1 MRIQSPDRRSP
12 TLRSDVVGWKP
23 DQGVRSRSDCDC
35 AHACEGTRDV
45 NGSHWVTPPRCYRCP
60 CMSCRAIGTQP
71 EVQAFAMNHSVVGW
85 NRCATPLMG
94 CGTVMASQDPAT
106 ARHLRS
112 GRVRDPALDMG
123 GAMRA
128 RRLGVRRGIL
138 LDKMDRES
146 ESRELVGRMLGKSV
160 RICSDGN
167 GLNVE
172 GARSSTK
179 RGASSFSFAS

>member
-1 MRIQSPDRRSP
+1 MSPI
-12 TLRSDVVGWKP
+12 
-23 DQGVRSRSDCDC
+23 
-35 AHACEGTRDV
+35 AV
-45 NGSHWVTPPRCYRCP
+45 N
-60 CMSCRAIGTQP
+60 
-71 EVQAFAMNHSVVGW
+71 
-85 NRCATPLMG
+85 
-94 CGTVMASQDPAT
+94 CGEDMIDAGDN
-106 ARHLRS
+106 
-112 GRVRDPALDMG
+112 DPALDMG

-172 GARSSTK
+172 GARSSSTK